1 VNPRKFANVFLI
13 KGMMIGPEIDR
24 GDMTFRGRYSAK
36 GLSLVIVLMLLVVSC
51 FTLLTLPLGG
61 TAQPGYD
68 MGDAP
73 CSDCHDGGDN
83 DTIMTVSGIPA
94 QYNPSQAYVI
104 TIDISDSNGAGVGEN
119 SIVINVT
126 VGTLTT
132 SDVNLSLVSST
143 EAVSTNDYD
152 VTQWTL
158 TWTAPTSGDVT
169 FDAWGIAG
177 DGSGGRAEET
187 DNDIHTSTLIPEFP
201 TLMIPI
207 VSVVALLF
215 IMVAQT

>member
-1 VNPRKFANVFLI
+1 MSARTKKSLI
-13 KGMMIGPEIDR
+13 ALMLSGVLV
-24 GDMTFRGRYSAK
+24 T
-36 GLSLVIVLMLLVVSC
+36 GLSLMVLMPS
-51 FTLLTLPLGG
+51 GSD
-61 TAQPGYD
+61 AMPGWD
-68 MGDAP
+68 MGSTP
-73 CSDCHDGGDN
+73 CSGCHDGGDN
-83 DTIMTVSGIPA
+83 DAIMTVSGIPA

-104 TIDISDSNGAGVGEN
+104 TIDISDPNGAGVGEN

-126 VGTLTT
+126 TGTFTT

-143 EAVSTNDYD
+143 EAASTNDYD

-169 FDAWGIAG
+169 FEAWGVAG
-177 DGSGGRAEET
+177 DGGSGTNEET

-207 VSVVALLF
+207 LSTIGIILLLG
-215 IMVAQT
+215 ILRGRKS